1 MVTSIF
7 WCSAALIAITG
18 TLVALVQGAIA
29 RSLMAAVH
37 EQPAVEA
44 TLKRA
49 GLTALVIVE
58 TSVIL
63 AGISGL
69 SLLLAG
75 ERITTHQALGA
86 AIALIIPA
94 CVAAYASMAPAR
106 EALFAIARQPF
117 LSNKIITTLL
127 ISLTVIQTPVILG
140 FITGLI
146 ITLRA
151 PYGMA
156 HGLSYIAGGI
166 AVGLGSVG
174 PLLGLS
180 RFGASLC
187 RAIGRNP
194 SAHAPLVPFLFV
206 GQALIETPSLLA
218 LIIALALIVLP
229 PRTDTV
235 FEGIVR
241 ILAGI
246 TTALVTLGPGIASGR
261 TAGAAAREIGKAP
274 EKNRMVMQLSLITQ
288 TIIDTGALYG
298 IVAALSM
305 IIIGL

>member
-1 MVTSIF
+1 MVTSIL
-7 WCSAALIAITG
+7 WCSAALVAITG
-18 TLVALVQGAIA
+18 AIVALVQGTIA
-29 RSLMAAVH
+29 RSVLIALH

-49 GLTALVIVE
+49 SLTALVIVE

-63 AGISGL
+63 AGISAVF
-69 SLLLAG
+69 LLLG
-75 ERITTHQALGA
+75 REHITSYQAIGA
-86 AIALIIPA
+86 AIALIVPA
-94 CVAAYASMAPAR
+94 AIAAYASMAPAR

-146 ITLRA
+146 MSVRA
-151 PYGMA
+151 PFTMA

-166 AVGLGSVG
+166 AVGVGSVG

-180 RFGASLC
+180 RFGAAVC

-194 SAHAPLVPFLFV
+194 TAHTPLVPFLFV

-235 FEGIVR
+235 LEGIIR
-241 ILAGI
+241 IIAGI
-246 TTALVTLGPGIASGR
+246 TTALVTVGPGLASGR
-261 TAGAAAREIGKAP
+261 TAGSAAREIGKEP
-274 EKNRMVMQLSLITQ
+274 EKSRIIMQLSLITQ

-305 IIIGL
+305 IILGL

>member
-7 WCSAALIAITG
+7 WCSAALVAITG
-18 TLVALVQGAIA
+18 TIVALVQGTIS
-29 RSLMAAVH
+29 RSLVIAVN
-37 EQPAVEA
+37 EQPAIES

-63 AGISGL
+63 AGISAV
-69 SLLLAG
+69 SLLLAHAH
-75 ERITTHQALGA
+75 ITSYQALGA

-94 CVAAYASMAPAR
+94 CVAAYASMGPAR
-106 EALFAIARQPF
+106 EALSAIARQPF

-146 ITLRA
+146 IAVRA
-151 PYGMA
+151 PFTMA

-174 PLLGLS
+174 PLLGLGK
-180 RFGASLC
+180 FGASLC

-194 SAHAPLVPFLFV
+194 SAHGPLVPFLFV

-229 PRTDTV
+229 PTSDTL
-235 FEGIVR
+235 FEGILR
-241 ILAGI
+241 LIAGI
-246 TTALVTLGPGIASGR
+246 TTALVTFGPGIASGK

-274 EKNRMVMQLSLITQ
+274 EKSRLIMQLSLITQ

-298 IVAALSM
+298 IVAALGM
-305 IIIGL
+305 IILGL

>member
-7 WCSAALIAITG
+7 WSSAALVAVTGAI
-18 TLVALVQGAIA
+18 VALVQGVIA
-29 RSLMAAVH
+29 RSLVAAVH
-37 EQPAVEA
+37 EQPTVEA

-63 AGISGL
+63 AGISA
-69 SLLLAG
+69 LLLILGRAH
-75 ERITTHQALGA
+75 ITSYQAIGA
-86 AIALIIPA
+86 AIALIVPA

-140 FITGLI
+140 FITSLVI
-146 ITLRA
+146 AVRA
-151 PYGMA
+151 PFTMA

-180 RFGASLC
+180 RFGAALC

-194 SAHAPLVPFLFV
+194 AAHGPLVPFLFV

-229 PRTDTV
+229 PSTDTI

-241 ILAGI
+241 IIAGI
-246 TTALVTLGPGIASGR
+246 TTALVTFGPGIASGK
-261 TAGAAAREIGKAP
+261 TAGTAAREIGKAP
-274 EKNRMVMQLSLITQ
+274 EKSRLVMQLSLITQ

-305 IIIGL
+305 IILGL